1 MVGGGGY
8 LIIVRQK
15 AITAATKISYYAPY
29 VDVTNTP
36 YFQFQDPAL
45 NPAKQVVLG
54 FIVSNHGTCTPSWG
68 GYYTMKKALQDLSL
82 DNRIYAYKNAGG
94 NVIASFGGEANTG
107 LASACKTAS
116 SLTAAYQSVL
126 SRYKLNTIDLDVEG
140 AALNNWPS
148 IQRRSAALAA
158 LQQSYAKNKKP
169 LNIWLTLPI
178 ATSGLENNA
187 LSVVKSALASHVN
200 IAGIN
205 LMTMNYPPNKLQ
217 TMAQMAETSVVNAE
231 AQLALL
237 FPKYGVQLSTA
248 QIYKRI
254 GITPMIGQN
263 DLPGDIFTINDAHS
277 LVAFATA
284 HGIGRISM
292 WSLNRDSSCGSS
304 FTLVGVQSTTCSG
317 IKQLPL
323 QFSSIFNSVHGSVG
337 QSENVPNPVPA
348 VIPSNQLKNLLP
360 FPAWQSTVT
369 YPMGYKVVQ
378 SGNIYQS
385 KYSNQGQD
393 PAVQGQYSYQSPWQ
407 LIGPVLPSDVTPP
420 TVTMAPGTY
429 PAWSPTSVYQGGDK
443 ILFQGEP
450 YQAKWYNQGTSPG
463 AEPSN
468 PSISPWKP
476 LFNLPGE
483 PPNSGNL

>member
-1 MVGGGGY
+1 M
-8 LIIVRQK
+8 
-15 AITAATKISYYAPY
+15 
-29 VDVTNTP
+29 N
-36 YFQFQDPAL
+36 
-45 NPAKQVVLG
+45 
-54 FIVSNHGTCTPSWG
+54 
-68 GYYTMKKALQDLSL
+68 KALQDLSL

-107 LASACKTAS
+107 LALACKSTTA
-116 SLTAAYQSVL
+116 LTAAYQSVL
-126 SRYKLNTIDLDVEG
+126 NRYKLNTIDLDIEG
-140 AALNNWPS
+140 TALGNWAS

-169 LNIWLTLPI
+169 LNIWLTLPV
-178 ATSGLENNA
+178 ATTGLDNNA
-187 LSVVKSALASHVN
+187 LSVLRSTLAHHVN

-205 LMTMNYPPNKLQ
+205 LMTMDYAPNKLQ
-217 TMAQMAETSVVNAE
+217 TMAQMAETSVTNAE

-237 FPKYGVQLSTA
+237 YPSYGIKLSTA
-248 QIYKRI
+248 QTYKRI

-263 DLPGDIFTINDAHS
+263 DIPGDIFTIQDAHS

-284 HGIGRISM
+284 HGIGRLSM

-304 FTLVGVQSTTCSG
+304 FTLIGVQSTTCSG
-317 IKQLPL
+317 IKQSTL
-323 QFSSIFNSVHGSVG
+323 QFSSIFNGVRGSVG
-337 QSENVPNPVPA
+337 QSENVPNPVPT

-360 FPAWQSTVT
+360 FPAWQQTVT
-369 YPMGYKVVQ
+369 YPMGSKVVQ

-407 LIGPVLPSDVTPP
+407 LVGPVLPSDVTPP
-420 TVTMAPGTY
+420 VVTMPTGTY
-429 PAWSPTSVYQGGDK
+429 PAWSPTSVYQGGAK
-443 ILFQGEP
+443 ILFEGQP

-468 PSISPWKP
+468 PSVSPWKP

-483 PPNSGNL
+483 PSDSGSL